1 MANESAGR
9 VPILRK
15 DFVIDR
21 YQLIEARAFGADA
34 ALLIVAA
41 LTQSQLEELGAFAAE
56 LGLSTLV
63 EIHNEDELARAVA
76 AGAEVIGIN
85 NRDLHSF
92 NVDLAVS
99 ERLAPR
105 CPADSVVVAESGIF
119 TRSDVE
125 RLAKAGA
132 SAIWSGSADRGAR
145 PSRSFLNRH
154 QCRNHEPARQDLR
167 NPESGTR
174 SVDSTGGRRLKSGS
188 CSRNRSAVLSPRWHA
203 HQSSSAPG
211 ESGDADILPLFVD
224 ASADEVE
231 RIHAQV
237 GFDLA
242 QLHGASALEVAAQ
255 LSMLAIISVRVAPDD
270 DRSERAEFAER
281 VAASGAEFVMVDG
294 YHPGM
299 AGGTGVRADWDF
311 AAMLANRVPLML
323 AGGLDA
329 GNVSEAI
336 AIVRPAVVD
345 VSSGVERAGVKDE
358 TLIRSFIDAAR
369 AGYAQSI
376 SSGTSSQDAP

>member
-1 MANESAGR
+1 MSQLVKICGIRSPELAASTAQAGADLIGFVFAESKRRVEPAMARAS
-9 VPILRK
+9 
-15 DFVIDR
+15 
-21 YQLIEARAFGADA
+21 IEA
-34 ALLIVAA
+34 
-41 LTQSQLEELGAFAAE
+41 
-56 LGLSTLV
+56 
-63 EIHNEDELARAVA
+63 
-76 AGAEVIGIN
+76 
-85 NRDLHSF
+85 
-92 NVDLAVS
+92 
-99 ERLAPR
+99 
-105 CPADSVVVAESGIF
+105 
-119 TRSDVE
+119 
-125 RLAKAGA
+125 
-132 SAIWSGSADRGAR
+132 
-145 PSRSFLNRH
+145 
-154 QCRNHEPARQDLR
+154 ARQA
-167 NPESGTR
+167 NPAIRT
-174 SVDSTGGRRLKSGS
+174 
-188 CSRNRSAVLSPRWHA
+188 CA
-203 HQSSSAPG
+203 
-211 ESGDADILPLFVD
+211 LFVD
-224 ASADEVE
+224 ASADEIE

-242 QLHGASALEVAAQ
+242 QLHGPAALEVAAQ
-255 LSMLAIISVRVAPDD
+255 LSMPAIISVRVAPDD
-270 DRSERAEFAER
+270 DRTERAEFAER

-329 GNVSEAI
+329 ENVAEAI